1 MKKPTA
7 TFQITNIFT
16 LLLFVVL
23 FFNNTTSLFSQSS
36 REQFSGVLLY
46 DSPENNLYIWTE
58 NLEKNRI
65 NLRIGNKQGEIFEE
79 RNIPGISAKKMD
91 VYSYLHPKNKQLY
104 FLFHPNWESG
114 ADRNVSMSYE
124 LFIINIETKK
134 IKKTLFINNTKVF
147 VVHRS
152 DIYPDKE
159 LLFIEA
165 ALDNSVNY
173 IDLVNDSLHNIPD
186 AKRISFCFNEYAILR
201 KNVVKKDE
209 TAWAYVLFDINTKKV
224 FDKELDYNEFQGGKA
239 IDFNGRMLIQLT
251 DDKEKIYYKEVN
263 IEKQK
268 LSKEKVDNPVSNPTH
283 FPIKPFT
290 TSTKDFDLVKYNFN
304 AFLKAASVDEK
315 LKFADL
321 MAGQIK
327 AKYKNEIE
335 INYITQTLTDLIS
348 KHPNDARIQKWLEW
362 IYKQNALSYTSQI
375 NLMQLAVDKGVL
387 DDKLF
392 SVVFKYYN
400 EKTSELAL
408 NSRALREAVFNFAK
422 KGFETITFSDYT
434 DRLVTKYE
442 IALLEVYLTKN
453 SDYDEYLKMN
463 EQAKKQDTTAVTSF
477 LTNYEGKIPKILIG
491 KLYYELAES
500 LRKSNATTQ
509 DSLTIA
515 KILFHFES
523 AQQNDF
529 DSDEFYVG
537 YMRSLLFLKHDFAKS
552 DSVLSEFMKKYGNLP
567 QAKTWFTNYPFNAG
581 VEAFKIGNYDFA
593 ASFLSTYLKND
604 NNYQKE
610 ANLRLFQAAMYTMNW
625 EEAAK
630 AAFYLEKEIGIKEL
644 EAYFPDYERW
654 KSCLETQ
661 NPTLLPQKT
670 NILLIEENQR
680 LYTEAKKGLSSGNS
694 SYLKTMEKQALFF
707 DSIGIKRYA
716 QEAWVQIGS
725 YHFEKTNYKEA
736 ERTYML
742 CMNSQPV
749 DFECPKN
756 YIIVLVQQGLINP
769 AQEIADSLFAL
780 YPNDPNVRK
789 ACGQVYNF
797 YASESTQYGTD
808 AETIE
813 LFEKSLSFDEN
824 EVTCL
829 FLAYYYSKTGKYS
842 KKDEM
847 VRRAKA
853 INPNVFYDYPDFK
866 TLLGM

>member
-1 MKKPTA
+1 MKKPTT

-23 FFNNTTSLFSQSS
+23 LFNNTSFLFSQ
-36 REQFSGVLLY
+36 RDYEKFSGALLY
-46 DSPENNLYIWTE
+46 ESPENDLYIWTE
-58 NLEKNRI
+58 NLEKKRI
-65 NLRIGNKQGEIFEE
+65 NLRIGNKQGEIFDE
-79 RNIPGISAKKMD
+79 RNIPGISAETMN

-104 FLFHPNWESG
+104 LLFHPNWLYNT
-114 ADRNVSMSYE
+114 DRKTSMPYE
-124 LFIINIETKK
+124 LFIINVETKK
-134 IKKTLFINNTKVF
+134 IKKTLLINTDDQFGV
-147 VVHRS
+147 S
-152 DIYPDKE
+152 SIEIYPEKN
-159 LLFIEA
+159 LWFIEA
-165 ALDNSVNY
+165 GETNAVKY
-173 IDLVNDSLHNIPD
+173 IDLVNDSLHVIPD
-186 AKRISFCFNEYAILR
+186 IKRISFCFNDYAILR

-209 TAWAYVLFDINTKKV
+209 TVWAYFLYDINNKKI
-224 FDKELDYNEFQGGKA
+224 FDKELDYNEVQGGKE
-239 IDFNGRMLIQLT
+239 IDYNGRMLIQLK

-263 IEKQK
+263 VEKQK
-268 LSKEKVDNPVSNPTH
+268 LSKEKIDNPENKANHLRVEG
-283 FPIKPFT
+283 IL
-290 TSTKDFDLVKYNFN
+290 TSTKDFDLIKYNFN
-304 AFLKAASVDEK
+304 TFLKSAAIDEK
-315 LKFADL
+315 FNFADL
-321 MAGQIK
+321 MAAQIK
-327 AKYKNEIE
+327 AKYENKIE

-348 KHPNDARIQKWLEW
+348 KYPNDARIQKWMDW
-362 IYKQNALSYTSQI
+362 IYKKNDLSYESQI
-375 NLMQLAVDKGVL
+375 KLMQLAVDNGVL

-422 KGFETITFSDYT
+422 KGFETITFRDYT

-442 IALLEVYLTKN
+442 IALLELYVKDEANYNAYLNIDKKAKNNDTAAVYSFLSNNQNNLTK
-453 SDYDEYLKMN
+453 M
-463 EQAKKQDTTAVTSF
+463 
-477 LTNYEGKIPKILIG
+477 LIG
-491 KLYYELAES
+491 KLHYELGES
-500 LRKSNATTQ
+500 NRKANENTQ

-515 KILFHFES
+515 KVLFHFES
-523 AQQNDF
+523 ALNNEF
-529 DSDEFYVG
+529 DSDEFYVA
-537 YMRSLLFLKHDFAKS
+537 YMRSLLYLKHDFGKS

-593 ASFLSTYLKND
+593 TSFLSTYLKND
-604 NNYQKE
+604 KTYQKE

-625 EEAAK
+625 EEAVK
-630 AAFYLEKEIGIKEL
+630 AASYLEKEIGIKEL

-654 KSCLETQ
+654 KSCLESQ

-694 SYLKTMEKQALFF
+694 SYLKTVEKQALFF
-707 DSIGIKRYA
+707 DSVGIKRFA
-716 QEAWVQIGS
+716 KEAWIEIGS
-725 YHFEKTNYKEA
+725 YYYTKTYYEDA
-736 ERTYML
+736 ERTYLL
-742 CMNSQPV
+742 CMDRVLS
-749 DFECPKN
+749 DFECHKN
-756 YIIVLVQQGLINP
+756 YIIALVQQGKINP
-769 AQEIADSLFAL
+769 AHEMADSLFAL

-797 YASESTQYGTD
+797 YASESTQNGED
-808 AETIE
+808 SKTIE

-829 FLAYYYSKTGKYS
+829 FLAYYYSKSGKYS

>member
-1 MKKPTA
+1 MKNPTV
-7 TFQITNIFT
+7 TFRTTNVFT

-23 FFNNTTSLFSQSS
+23 AFNTTFSVFSQSDY
-36 REQFSGVLLY
+36 EKFSGALLY
-46 DSPENNLYIWTE
+46 NSPENDLYIWTE
-58 NLEKNRI
+58 NLENRRI

-79 RNIPGISAKKMD
+79 RNIPGISAETME

-104 FLFHPNWESG
+104 ILFHPNWLYNT
-114 ADRNVSMSYE
+114 DRKTSMPYE
-124 LFIINIETKK
+124 LFVIDIETKK
-134 IKKTLFINNTKVF
+134 IKKSISLGQASSFGVSRIY
-147 VVHRS
+147 
-152 DIYPDKE
+152 IYPDKNIWFME
-159 LLFIEA
+159 VNG
-165 ALDNSVNY
+165 DNPVKY
-173 IDLVNDSLHNIPD
+173 IDFTDDGLHIIPGFE
-186 AKRISFCFNEYAILR
+186 RLSFCFNEYAILR

-209 TAWAYVLFDINTKKV
+209 TVWAYVLYDINTKKI
-224 FDKELDYNEFQGGKA
+224 FDKELDYNEGQGGKA
-239 IDFNGRMLIQLT
+239 IDYNGRMLIELK
-251 DDKEKIYYKEVN
+251 DDKEKLYYKEVN
-263 IEKQK
+263 VEKQK
-268 LSKEKVDNPVSNPTH
+268 LSKEKVDNPENTANH
-283 FPIKPFT
+283 FRVEGLT
-290 TSTKDFDLVKYNFN
+290 TSKKDFDLKKYNFN
-304 AFLKAASVDEK
+304 AFLKSASIDEK
-315 LKFADL
+315 LKFADEL
-321 MAGQIK
+321 AVVIK
-327 AKYKNEIE
+327 KKYNYEYEIT
-335 INYITQTLTDLIS
+335 YITPILADLLN
-348 KHPNDARIQKWLEW
+348 KYPKDARLQKWIEW
-362 IYKQNALSYTSQI
+362 IYKQNVLSYESQI
-375 NLMQLAVDKGVL
+375 NLMQIAVDNGVL

-400 EKTSELAL
+400 EKTSEIGLD
-408 NSRALREAVFNFAK
+408 RKTLREAVYNFAK
-422 KGFETITFSDYT
+422 KGFETITFRDYT
-434 DRLVTKYE
+434 ERLVAKYE
-442 IALLEVYLTKN
+442 IALLELYVKEEVDYNAYLNIDKKAKNNDTAAVYSYLSNNQNNLTK
-453 SDYDEYLKMN
+453 M
-463 EQAKKQDTTAVTSF
+463 
-477 LTNYEGKIPKILIG
+477 LIG
-491 KLYYELAES
+491 KLHYELGES
-500 LRKSNATTQ
+500 NRKANENTQ

-515 KILFHFES
+515 KVLFHFES
-523 AQQNDF
+523 ALNNEF
-529 DSDEFYVG
+529 DTDETYVG

-552 DSVLSEFMKKYGNLP
+552 DSVLSVFMKKYGNLP
-567 QAKTWFTNYPFNAG
+567 QAKTWITNYPFNAG
-581 VEAFKIGNYDFA
+581 VKAFKIGNYDFA
-593 ASFLSTYLKND
+593 TSFLSTYLKND
-604 NNYQKE
+604 KTYQKE

-630 AAFYLEKEIGIKEL
+630 ATSYLEKEIGINEL

-707 DSIGIKRYA
+707 DSIGIKRFA
-716 QEAWVQIGS
+716 QEAWIQIGS

-749 DFECPKN
+749 DFECHKN
-756 YIIVLVQQGLINP
+756 YIIVLVQQGLIKP
-769 AQEIADSLFAL
+769 AHEMADSLFAI